1 VRTEDDL
8 RTALTELERHA
19 PAAARVLP
27 GSSRSRRGL
36 RSPLAA
42 RWLAGIT
49 TAAALAGLVAAL
61 TLPAGT
67 ARTIPNGGV
76 SSPSGTGK
84 DTTLKAKLLAAFSAA
99 SGEIAY
105 TRTTST
111 SGGRGVIQEN
121 WYYPWQAAAGQQVR
135 NRQSILSLDG
145 ALAFDQEDVYTMPA
159 SGQEVVKGQVIDVNY
174 GTKTW
179 SDQKNQPIGDFDQAD
194 PDRLLAAIKSG
205 GWKEVG
211 PTTLNGHR
219 AIKLHLHD
227 LGADWYVWV
236 DASTYLPLRQT
247 FIWPT
252 PPHGVIATI
261 ITDYQLKPA
270 TSGNLAKLTPPVPAG
285 FRKTA
290 KPAE

>member
-8 RTALTELERHA
+8 RAALTELERHA

-27 GSSRSRRGL
+27 VSRRSRRGL
-36 RSPLAA
+36 RSPLAI

-49 TAAALAGLVAAL
+49 AAAALAGLVAAL

-67 ARTIPNGGV
+67 SSIIPNGGV
-76 SSPSGTGK
+76 SSPSGTDK
-84 DTTLKAKLLAAFSAA
+84 DTTLKARLLAAFSAA

-105 TRTTST
+105 TRTTNT

-121 WYYPWQAAAGQQVR
+121 WYYPWQAATGQQVR
-135 NRQSILSLDG
+135 NRQSILSLNG
-145 ALAFDQEDVYTMPA
+145 TLAFDKEDIYTMPA
-159 SGQEVVKGQVIDVNY
+159 PGLEIVKGRVIDVNY

-179 SDQKNQPIGDFDQAD
+179 SDQKSQPIGDFDQAD

-211 PTTLNGHR
+211 PTTLNGDR

-252 PPHGVIATI
+252 APHGVIATI
-261 ITDYQLKPA
+261 TTDYQLKPA
-270 TSGNLAKLTPPVPAG
+270 TSGNLAQLTPQVPPG

>member
-19 PAAARVLP
+19 PAAARVLQ
-27 GSSRSRRGL
+27 GSSRSRRRL
-36 RSPLAA
+36 RPPLAT

-49 TAAALAGLVAAL
+49 TAAALAGLVTAL

-67 ARTIPNGGV
+67 SRIIPNGGV
-76 SSPSGTGK
+76 SSPSGTEK

-105 TRTTST
+105 ARTTNT

-121 WYYPWQAAAGQQVR
+121 WYYPWQAGTGQHVR
-135 NRQSILSLDG
+135 NRHSILSLDG
-145 ALAFDQEDVYTMPA
+145 TLDFDEEDIYAMPA
-159 SGQEVVKGQVIDVNY
+159 PGREIVKGQVIDVDY
-174 GTKTW
+174 GSKTW
-179 SDQKNQPIGDFDQAD
+179 SDQRNRPVDDSDQAD
-194 PDRLLAAIKSG
+194 PDRLLTAIKSG
-205 GWKEVG
+205 GWKEIG

-236 DASTYLPLRQT
+236 DASTYLPLRET
-247 FIWPT
+247 FVWPT

-261 ITDYQLKPA
+261 ITDYQLLPA
-270 TSGNLAKLTPPVPAG
+270 TPANLAKLTPPIPAG